1 MKKLFFMAMAV
12 AAISLASCGGR
23 TATTAEPDSLCCD
36 KGTCVECACPDCP
49 CPEGACAEGKCD
61 SCTCQQEC
69 CAQKCAKGEANQVVA
84 LLGEQLKSADPEQI
98 KSIANTIGEKVAQ
111 FLSKGDTEAA
121 ETYTAVISN
130 FIADNAAKLQEI
142 GASEAVTQALAK
154 VEGLPSDI
162 IETATEA
169 VTGVKSAALTS
180 AITAIAKGESVVDA
194 VKAAAEEVV
203 AGGTEIAN
211 DAKAAAE
218 GAPEAV
224 KEAAKAKAEEA
235 AENVKQQATDA
246 ANKAIDDAAAAA
258 KKKLGL

>member
-1 MKKLFFMAMAV
+1 MKKLFYLAMAV

-23 TATTAEPDSLCCD
+23 TAATAELDSL
-36 KGTCVECACPDCP
+36 A
-49 CPEGACAEGKCD
+49 CD
-61 SCTCQQEC
+61 SSAC
-69 CAQKCAKGEANQVVA
+69 CEKQCPKAQANEVVA

-98 KSIANTIGEKVAQ
+98 KGIATTIGEKVAQ

-130 FIADNAAKLQEI
+130 FIAENAAKLQEI
-142 GASEAVTQALAK
+142 GATEAVTQALAK

-180 AITAIAKGESVVDA
+180 AISAIAKGESVVDA
-194 VKAAAEEVV
+194 VKAAATEV
-203 AGGTEIAN
+203 AADGQQIAD
-211 DAKAAAE
+211 DAKATVEAV
-218 GAPEAV
+218 PEAV
-224 KEAAKAKAEEA
+224 QEAAKAKTEEA